1 MKEKTSVTLSKD
13 VLVSIDRLAG
23 SKHSRSAVIERVLRR
38 FLREQGRAQAQ
49 ARDLDRLNH
58 AAEQL
63 NAEAADGVPVTG
75 RLIRGGGCSVA
86 SFTVSVN
93 QAAIHCGSQATP

>member
-38 FLREQGRAQAQ
+38 FLREQARAEAQ
-49 ARDLDRLNH
+49 ARDLDRLNR

-63 NAEAADGVPVTG
+63 NTEAADVME
-75 RLIRGGGCSVA
+75 CQS
-86 SFTVSVN
+86 SED
-93 QAAIHCGSQATP
+93 

>member
-1 MKEKTSVTLSKD
+1 MKEKTSVTLSRD

-38 FLREQGRAQAQ
+38 FLREKARAQAQ

-58 AAEQL
+58 AAGQL
-63 NAEAADGVPVTG
+63 KAEGAEGMEDQSTEE
-75 RLIRGGGCSVA
+75 LIGGQGGA
-86 SFTVSVN
+86 WRAFTRALNRQRVL
-93 QAAIHCGSQATP
+93 GTY

>member
-13 VLVSIDRLAG
+13 VLISIDRLAG
-23 SKHSRSAVIERVLRR
+23 SKHARSAVIERVLRR

-58 AAEQL
+58 AAEPL
-63 NAEAADGVPVTG
+63 NAEAAEVMQYQTTGDCFGGDSEAWRAVPCAETT
-75 RLIRGGGCSVA
+75 RRPPAA
-86 SFTVSVN
+86 SR
-93 QAAIHCGSQATP
+93 H